1 MHAIT
6 VSENRD
12 QEFEGRWGEIY
23 GRVLREKIEGKIMSL
38 HYDIYNKRNNL
49 NKLKEVLGINS

>member
-1 MHAIT
+1 MHAIK

-23 GRVLREKIEGKIMSL
+23 GRVLGEKREEKIMSL
-38 HYDIYNKRNNL
+38 HYDLNNKRNNL